1 MGIDETHKKNQ
12 EPVQSNRNIRIY
24 RGITTFL
31 YMIVEEDALYIN
43 VNRRFVVGI
52 DETHKKTRNQC
63 GPTLQL
69 EYTGELPLFYIR
81 HFTRLVKSQRKDT
94 TQPLH
99 MKVNM
104 RFVVGIDE
112 THKKNQD
119 PVRSNIAIR
128 IYRGI
133 TTFLYKAFYQT
144 C

>member
-1 MGIDETHKKNQ
+1 MKKSRIEFSNCSITWKYGSLSYFSRYPQKTKFSHKPLYKIPPKMAAHGLKF
-12 EPVQSNRNIRIY
+12 PVAEISAPS
-24 RGITTFL
+24 L
-31 YMIVEEDALYIN
+31 
-43 VNRRFVVGI
+43 
-52 DETHKKTRNQC
+52 
-63 GPTLQL
+63 L
-69 EYTGELPLFYIR
+69 EYIGELPLFYIR

-112 THKKNQD
+112 THRKNQE